1 MIHIMMATYNG
12 EKYICEQIES
22 ILAQTY
28 HEWKLFI
35 SDDGSNDHTIE
46 IINKYQEM
54 YPNKIFILESR
65 NTFHN
70 AKDNFSYLLKKIP
83 EAEYYTFC
91 DQDDIWYENKI
102 DKAVKTIRNKKGPIL
117 YCSDCEVINEKDV
130 VIKETYQNKRPV
142 ITLES
147 QLVCGSMQGCSMLFN
162 NELKKIIERE
172 VNNAGTQMD
181 DVIEQKIEE
190 AGEQAERAME
200 KESNEQI
207 MQIHEYSET
216 VMESMKKTHDEIMFL
231 YSMLND
237 KHTEMTSMTGD
248 LQRLAADIRNLQE
261 NKSAKAGTSIRK
273 PVAESHVA
281 QQPVM
286 KQNAVVQPM
295 TETIDVQPEP
305 EVQVNRFQEIQ
316 EPEQK
321 TEKPEIADA
330 QGMSNDM
337 ILKLYEQGLSKVEI
351 AKQLG
356 RGLGEV
362 NLVIELYKGDEN
374 L

>member
-1 MIHIMMATYNG
+1 MTM
-12 EKYICEQIES
+12 
-22 ILAQTY
+22 
-28 HEWKLFI
+28 
-35 SDDGSNDHTIE
+35 IE
-46 IINKYQEM
+46 IILLLVGCVFMIGSFFISEKLSSSEL
-54 YPNKIFILESR
+54 NKI
-65 NTFHN
+65 
-70 AKDNFSYLLKKIP
+70 A
-83 EAEYYTFC
+83 
-91 DQDDIWYENKI
+91 
-102 DKAVKTIRNKKGPIL
+102 
-117 YCSDCEVINEKDV
+117 
-130 VIKETYQNKRPV
+130 
-142 ITLES
+142 
-147 QLVCGSMQGCSMLFN
+147 
-162 NELKKIIERE
+162 ELKKIIERE

-181 DVIEQKIEE
+181 EVIEQKIEE

-261 NKSAKAGTSIRK
+261 NLSAKAGTSIRK
-273 PVAESHVA
+273 PVAESHVV

-321 TEKPEIADA
+321 TEKPETADA

-351 AKQLG
+351 AKKLG

>member
-1 MIHIMMATYNG
+1 MT
-12 EKYICEQIES
+12 
-22 ILAQTY
+22 
-28 HEWKLFI
+28 
-35 SDDGSNDHTIE
+35 TIE
-46 IINKYQEM
+46 IILLLVGCVFMIGSFFISEKLSSSEL
-54 YPNKIFILESR
+54 NKI
-65 NTFHN
+65 
-70 AKDNFSYLLKKIP
+70 
-83 EAEYYTFC
+83 AELSE
-91 DQDDIWYENKI
+91 D
-102 DKAVKTIRNKKGPIL
+102 
-117 YCSDCEVINEKDV
+117 
-130 VIKETYQNKRPV
+130 
-142 ITLES
+142 
-147 QLVCGSMQGCSMLFN
+147 
-162 NELKKIIERE
+162 ELKKIIERE

-190 AGEQAERAME
+190 AGEQAERVME

-261 NKSAKAGTSIRK
+261 NMSAKAGTSIRK

-321 TEKPEIADA
+321 KEKPETADA

>member
-1 MIHIMMATYNG
+1 MTM
-12 EKYICEQIES
+12 
-22 ILAQTY
+22 
-28 HEWKLFI
+28 
-35 SDDGSNDHTIE
+35 IE
-46 IINKYQEM
+46 IILLLVGCVFMIGSFFISEKLSSSEL
-54 YPNKIFILESR
+54 NKI
-65 NTFHN
+65 
-70 AKDNFSYLLKKIP
+70 
-83 EAEYYTFC
+83 AELSE
-91 DQDDIWYENKI
+91 D
-102 DKAVKTIRNKKGPIL
+102 
-117 YCSDCEVINEKDV
+117 
-130 VIKETYQNKRPV
+130 
-142 ITLES
+142 
-147 QLVCGSMQGCSMLFN
+147 
-162 NELKKIIERE
+162 ELKKIIERE

-181 DVIEQKIEE
+181 EVIEQKIEE

-216 VMESMKKTHDEIMFL
+216 VMESMKKTHEIMFL

-261 NKSAKAGTSIRK
+261 NLSAKAGTSIRK
-273 PVAESHVA
+273 PVAESHVV

-321 TEKPEIADA
+321 TEKLETADA

>member
-1 MIHIMMATYNG
+1 MT
-12 EKYICEQIES
+12 
-22 ILAQTY
+22 
-28 HEWKLFI
+28 
-35 SDDGSNDHTIE
+35 TIE
-46 IINKYQEM
+46 IILLLVGCVFMIGSFFISEKLSSSEL
-54 YPNKIFILESR
+54 NKI
-65 NTFHN
+65 
-70 AKDNFSYLLKKIP
+70 
-83 EAEYYTFC
+83 AELSE
-91 DQDDIWYENKI
+91 D
-102 DKAVKTIRNKKGPIL
+102 
-117 YCSDCEVINEKDV
+117 
-130 VIKETYQNKRPV
+130 
-142 ITLES
+142 
-147 QLVCGSMQGCSMLFN
+147 
-162 NELKKIIERE
+162 ELKKIIERE

-261 NKSAKAGTSIRK
+261 NMSAKAGTSTRK

-321 TEKPEIADA
+321 TEKPETADA

>member
-1 MIHIMMATYNG
+1 MT
-12 EKYICEQIES
+12 
-22 ILAQTY
+22 
-28 HEWKLFI
+28 
-35 SDDGSNDHTIE
+35 TIE
-46 IINKYQEM
+46 IILLLVGCVFMIGSFFISEKLSSSEL
-54 YPNKIFILESR
+54 NKI
-65 NTFHN
+65 
-70 AKDNFSYLLKKIP
+70 
-83 EAEYYTFC
+83 AELSE
-91 DQDDIWYENKI
+91 D
-102 DKAVKTIRNKKGPIL
+102 
-117 YCSDCEVINEKDV
+117 
-130 VIKETYQNKRPV
+130 
-142 ITLES
+142 
-147 QLVCGSMQGCSMLFN
+147 
-162 NELKKIIERE
+162 ELKKIIERE

-261 NKSAKAGTSIRK
+261 NMSAKTGTSIRK

-295 TETIDVQPEP
+295 AETIDVQPEP

-321 TEKPEIADA
+321 TEKPETADA

>member
-1 MIHIMMATYNG
+1 MT
-12 EKYICEQIES
+12 
-22 ILAQTY
+22 
-28 HEWKLFI
+28 
-35 SDDGSNDHTIE
+35 TIE
-46 IINKYQEM
+46 IILLLVGCVFMIGSFFISEKLSSSEL
-54 YPNKIFILESR
+54 NKI
-65 NTFHN
+65 
-70 AKDNFSYLLKKIP
+70 
-83 EAEYYTFC
+83 AELSE
-91 DQDDIWYENKI
+91 D
-102 DKAVKTIRNKKGPIL
+102 
-117 YCSDCEVINEKDV
+117 
-130 VIKETYQNKRPV
+130 
-142 ITLES
+142 
-147 QLVCGSMQGCSMLFN
+147 
-162 NELKKIIERE
+162 ELKKIIERE

-261 NKSAKAGTSIRK
+261 NLSAKAGTSIRK
-273 PVAESHVA
+273 PVAESHVV

-286 KQNAVVQPM
+286 KQNVVVQPM

-321 TEKPEIADA
+321 SEKPETADA

>member
-1 MIHIMMATYNG
+1 MT
-12 EKYICEQIES
+12 
-22 ILAQTY
+22 
-28 HEWKLFI
+28 
-35 SDDGSNDHTIE
+35 TIE
-46 IINKYQEM
+46 IILLLVGCVFMIGSFFISEKLSSSEL
-54 YPNKIFILESR
+54 NKI
-65 NTFHN
+65 
-70 AKDNFSYLLKKIP
+70 
-83 EAEYYTFC
+83 AELSE
-91 DQDDIWYENKI
+91 D
-102 DKAVKTIRNKKGPIL
+102 
-117 YCSDCEVINEKDV
+117 
-130 VIKETYQNKRPV
+130 
-142 ITLES
+142 
-147 QLVCGSMQGCSMLFN
+147 
-162 NELKKIIERE
+162 ELKKIIERE
-172 VNNAGTQMD
+172 VDNAGTQMD

-190 AGEQAERAME
+190 AGEQAERVME

-261 NKSAKAGTSIRK
+261 NMSAKAGTSIRK

-321 TEKPEIADA
+321 TEKPETADA

>member
-1 MIHIMMATYNG
+1 MT
-12 EKYICEQIES
+12 
-22 ILAQTY
+22 
-28 HEWKLFI
+28 
-35 SDDGSNDHTIE
+35 TIE
-46 IINKYQEM
+46 IILLLIGCVFMIGSFFISEKLSTSEL
-54 YPNKIFILESR
+54 NKI
-65 NTFHN
+65 
-70 AKDNFSYLLKKIP
+70 
-83 EAEYYTFC
+83 AELSE
-91 DQDDIWYENKI
+91 D
-102 DKAVKTIRNKKGPIL
+102 
-117 YCSDCEVINEKDV
+117 
-130 VIKETYQNKRPV
+130 
-142 ITLES
+142 
-147 QLVCGSMQGCSMLFN
+147 
-162 NELKKIIERE
+162 ELKKIIERE

-181 DVIEQKIEE
+181 DVISQKVEE

-261 NKSAKAGTSIRK
+261 NMQAKVTVSAAKPETEVYSAQTLVRK
-273 PVAESHVA
+273 
-281 QQPVM
+281 QPVPEM
-286 KQNAVVQPM
+286 PV
-295 TETIDVQPEP
+295 TETAVTQPDS
-305 EVQVNRFQEIQ
+305 EIQ
-316 EPEQK
+316 MVNTYEDPVVEQSINE
-321 TEKPEIADA
+321 TDTADA
-330 QGMSNDM
+330 NGMSNDM

>member
-1 MIHIMMATYNG
+1 MT
-12 EKYICEQIES
+12 
-22 ILAQTY
+22 
-28 HEWKLFI
+28 
-35 SDDGSNDHTIE
+35 TIE
-46 IINKYQEM
+46 IILLLVGCVFMIGSFFISEKLSSSEL
-54 YPNKIFILESR
+54 NKI
-65 NTFHN
+65 
-70 AKDNFSYLLKKIP
+70 
-83 EAEYYTFC
+83 AELSE
-91 DQDDIWYENKI
+91 D
-102 DKAVKTIRNKKGPIL
+102 
-117 YCSDCEVINEKDV
+117 
-130 VIKETYQNKRPV
+130 
-142 ITLES
+142 
-147 QLVCGSMQGCSMLFN
+147 
-162 NELKKIIERE
+162 ELKKIIERE

-261 NKSAKAGTSIRK
+261 NLSAKAGTSSRK
-273 PVAESHVA
+273 PVAESNVA

-321 TEKPEIADA
+321 TEKPETADA

>member
-1 MIHIMMATYNG
+1 MT
-12 EKYICEQIES
+12 
-22 ILAQTY
+22 
-28 HEWKLFI
+28 
-35 SDDGSNDHTIE
+35 TIE
-46 IINKYQEM
+46 IILLMIGCVFMIGSFFISEKLSTSEL
-54 YPNKIFILESR
+54 NKI
-65 NTFHN
+65 
-70 AKDNFSYLLKKIP
+70 
-83 EAEYYTFC
+83 AELSE
-91 DQDDIWYENKI
+91 D
-102 DKAVKTIRNKKGPIL
+102 
-117 YCSDCEVINEKDV
+117 
-130 VIKETYQNKRPV
+130 
-142 ITLES
+142 
-147 QLVCGSMQGCSMLFN
+147 
-162 NELKKIIERE
+162 ELKKIIERE

-181 DVIEQKIEE
+181 DVISQKVEE

-261 NKSAKAGTSIRK
+261 NMQAKVTAPVAKSATEVYSVQTPVRK
-273 PVAESHVA
+273 
-281 QQPVM
+281 QPVPEM
-286 KQNAVVQPM
+286 PVTEAAVTQPDSDIQM
-295 TETIDVQPEP
+295 VNTYEDPVVEQSINETD
-305 EVQVNRFQEIQ
+305 
-316 EPEQK
+316 
-321 TEKPEIADA
+321 TADA
-330 QGMSNDM
+330 NGMSNDM

>member
-1 MIHIMMATYNG
+1 MT
-12 EKYICEQIES
+12 
-22 ILAQTY
+22 
-28 HEWKLFI
+28 
-35 SDDGSNDHTIE
+35 TIE
-46 IINKYQEM
+46 IILLLVGCVFMIGSFFISEKLSSSEL
-54 YPNKIFILESR
+54 NKI
-65 NTFHN
+65 
-70 AKDNFSYLLKKIP
+70 
-83 EAEYYTFC
+83 AELSE
-91 DQDDIWYENKI
+91 D
-102 DKAVKTIRNKKGPIL
+102 
-117 YCSDCEVINEKDV
+117 
-130 VIKETYQNKRPV
+130 
-142 ITLES
+142 
-147 QLVCGSMQGCSMLFN
+147 
-162 NELKKIIERE
+162 ELKKIIERE

-190 AGEQAERAME
+190 AGEQAERVME

-261 NKSAKAGTSIRK
+261 NMSAKAGTSIRK
-273 PVAESHVA
+273 PVAESHVV

-321 TEKPEIADA
+321 TEKPETADA

>member
-1 MIHIMMATYNG
+1 MT
-12 EKYICEQIES
+12 
-22 ILAQTY
+22 
-28 HEWKLFI
+28 
-35 SDDGSNDHTIE
+35 TIE
-46 IINKYQEM
+46 IILLLVGCVFLIGSFFISEKLSSSEL
-54 YPNKIFILESR
+54 NKI
-65 NTFHN
+65 
-70 AKDNFSYLLKKIP
+70 
-83 EAEYYTFC
+83 AELSE
-91 DQDDIWYENKI
+91 D
-102 DKAVKTIRNKKGPIL
+102 
-117 YCSDCEVINEKDV
+117 
-130 VIKETYQNKRPV
+130 
-142 ITLES
+142 
-147 QLVCGSMQGCSMLFN
+147 
-162 NELKKIIERE
+162 ELKKIIERE

-261 NKSAKAGTSIRK
+261 NMSAKAGTPIRK
-273 PVAESHVA
+273 PVAESNVA

-321 TEKPEIADA
+321 TEKPETADA

>member
-1 MIHIMMATYNG
+1 MT
-12 EKYICEQIES
+12 
-22 ILAQTY
+22 
-28 HEWKLFI
+28 
-35 SDDGSNDHTIE
+35 TIE
-46 IINKYQEM
+46 IILLLVGCVFMIGSFFISEKLSSSEL
-54 YPNKIFILESR
+54 NKI
-65 NTFHN
+65 
-70 AKDNFSYLLKKIP
+70 
-83 EAEYYTFC
+83 AELSE
-91 DQDDIWYENKI
+91 D
-102 DKAVKTIRNKKGPIL
+102 
-117 YCSDCEVINEKDV
+117 
-130 VIKETYQNKRPV
+130 
-142 ITLES
+142 
-147 QLVCGSMQGCSMLFN
+147 
-162 NELKKIIERE
+162 ELKKIIERE

-248 LQRLAADIRNLQE
+248 LQRLAGDIRNLQE
-261 NKSAKAGTSIRK
+261 NMSAKAGTSIRK
-273 PVAESHVA
+273 PVAESNVA

-321 TEKPEIADA
+321 TEKPETADA

>member
-1 MIHIMMATYNG
+1 MT
-12 EKYICEQIES
+12 
-22 ILAQTY
+22 
-28 HEWKLFI
+28 
-35 SDDGSNDHTIE
+35 TIE
-46 IINKYQEM
+46 IILLLAGCVFMIGSFFISEKLSSSELD
-54 YPNKIFILESR
+54 KI
-65 NTFHN
+65 
-70 AKDNFSYLLKKIP
+70 
-83 EAEYYTFC
+83 AELSE
-91 DQDDIWYENKI
+91 D
-102 DKAVKTIRNKKGPIL
+102 
-117 YCSDCEVINEKDV
+117 
-130 VIKETYQNKRPV
+130 
-142 ITLES
+142 
-147 QLVCGSMQGCSMLFN
+147 
-162 NELKKIIERE
+162 ELKKIIERE

-181 DVIEQKIEE
+181 EVIEQKIEE

-200 KESNEQI
+200 KEANEQI

-261 NKSAKAGTSIRK
+261 NLSAKAGTSIRK
-273 PVAESHVA
+273 PVAESHVV

-321 TEKPEIADA
+321 TEKPETADA

>member
-1 MIHIMMATYNG
+1 MT
-12 EKYICEQIES
+12 
-22 ILAQTY
+22 
-28 HEWKLFI
+28 
-35 SDDGSNDHTIE
+35 TIE
-46 IINKYQEM
+46 IILLLVGCVFMIGSFFISEKLSSSEL
-54 YPNKIFILESR
+54 NKI
-65 NTFHN
+65 
-70 AKDNFSYLLKKIP
+70 
-83 EAEYYTFC
+83 AELSE
-91 DQDDIWYENKI
+91 D
-102 DKAVKTIRNKKGPIL
+102 
-117 YCSDCEVINEKDV
+117 
-130 VIKETYQNKRPV
+130 
-142 ITLES
+142 
-147 QLVCGSMQGCSMLFN
+147 
-162 NELKKIIERE
+162 ELKKIIERE

-261 NKSAKAGTSIRK
+261 NMSAKAGASIRK

-281 QQPVM
+281 
-286 KQNAVVQPM
+286 QPM

-321 TEKPEIADA
+321 TEKPETADA

>member
-1 MIHIMMATYNG
+1 MT
-12 EKYICEQIES
+12 
-22 ILAQTY
+22 
-28 HEWKLFI
+28 
-35 SDDGSNDHTIE
+35 TIE
-46 IINKYQEM
+46 IILLLVGCVFMIGSFFISEKLSSSEL
-54 YPNKIFILESR
+54 NKI
-65 NTFHN
+65 
-70 AKDNFSYLLKKIP
+70 
-83 EAEYYTFC
+83 AELSE
-91 DQDDIWYENKI
+91 D
-102 DKAVKTIRNKKGPIL
+102 
-117 YCSDCEVINEKDV
+117 
-130 VIKETYQNKRPV
+130 
-142 ITLES
+142 
-147 QLVCGSMQGCSMLFN
+147 
-162 NELKKIIERE
+162 ELKKIIERE

-261 NKSAKAGTSIRK
+261 NLSAKAGTSIRK
-273 PVAESHVA
+273 PVAESHIV

-286 KQNAVVQPM
+286 KQNAVVKPM

-321 TEKPEIADA
+321 TEKPETADA

>member
-1 MIHIMMATYNG
+1 MT
-12 EKYICEQIES
+12 
-22 ILAQTY
+22 
-28 HEWKLFI
+28 
-35 SDDGSNDHTIE
+35 TIE
-46 IINKYQEM
+46 IILLLAGCVFMIGSFFISEKLSSSELD
-54 YPNKIFILESR
+54 KI
-65 NTFHN
+65 
-70 AKDNFSYLLKKIP
+70 
-83 EAEYYTFC
+83 AELSE
-91 DQDDIWYENKI
+91 D
-102 DKAVKTIRNKKGPIL
+102 
-117 YCSDCEVINEKDV
+117 
-130 VIKETYQNKRPV
+130 
-142 ITLES
+142 
-147 QLVCGSMQGCSMLFN
+147 
-162 NELKKIIERE
+162 ELKKIIERE

-181 DVIEQKIEE
+181 EVIEQKIEE

-200 KESNEQI
+200 KESNEQF

-261 NKSAKAGTSIRK
+261 NLSAKAGTSIRK
-273 PVAESHVA
+273 PVAESHVV

-321 TEKPEIADA
+321 TEKPETADA

>member
-1 MIHIMMATYNG
+1 MT
-12 EKYICEQIES
+12 
-22 ILAQTY
+22 
-28 HEWKLFI
+28 
-35 SDDGSNDHTIE
+35 TIE
-46 IINKYQEM
+46 IILLLVGCVFMIGSFFISEKLSSSEL
-54 YPNKIFILESR
+54 NKI
-65 NTFHN
+65 
-70 AKDNFSYLLKKIP
+70 
-83 EAEYYTFC
+83 AELSE
-91 DQDDIWYENKI
+91 D
-102 DKAVKTIRNKKGPIL
+102 
-117 YCSDCEVINEKDV
+117 
-130 VIKETYQNKRPV
+130 
-142 ITLES
+142 
-147 QLVCGSMQGCSMLFN
+147 
-162 NELKKIIERE
+162 ELKKIIERE

-207 MQIHEYSET
+207 IQIHEYSET

-261 NKSAKAGTSIRK
+261 NLSAKAGTSIRK
-273 PVAESHVA
+273 PVAESHVV

-321 TEKPEIADA
+321 TEKPETADA

>member
-1 MIHIMMATYNG
+1 MTM
-12 EKYICEQIES
+12 
-22 ILAQTY
+22 
-28 HEWKLFI
+28 
-35 SDDGSNDHTIE
+35 IE
-46 IINKYQEM
+46 IILLLVGCVFMIGSFFISEKLSSSEL
-54 YPNKIFILESR
+54 NKI
-65 NTFHN
+65 
-70 AKDNFSYLLKKIP
+70 
-83 EAEYYTFC
+83 AELSE
-91 DQDDIWYENKI
+91 D
-102 DKAVKTIRNKKGPIL
+102 
-117 YCSDCEVINEKDV
+117 
-130 VIKETYQNKRPV
+130 
-142 ITLES
+142 
-147 QLVCGSMQGCSMLFN
+147 
-162 NELKKIIERE
+162 ELKKIIERE

-181 DVIEQKIEE
+181 EVIGQKIEE
-190 AGEQAERAME
+190 AGGQAERAME

-261 NKSAKAGTSIRK
+261 NLSAKAGTSIRK
-273 PVAESHVA
+273 PVAESHVV

-286 KQNAVVQPM
+286 KQNAVVQLM

-305 EVQVNRFQEIQ
+305 EVKVNRFQEIQ

-321 TEKPEIADA
+321 TEKPETTDA
-330 QGMSNDM
+330 KGMSNDM

>member
-1 MIHIMMATYNG
+1 MT
-12 EKYICEQIES
+12 
-22 ILAQTY
+22 
-28 HEWKLFI
+28 
-35 SDDGSNDHTIE
+35 TIE
-46 IINKYQEM
+46 IILLLVGCVFMIGSFFISEKLSSSEL
-54 YPNKIFILESR
+54 NKI
-65 NTFHN
+65 
-70 AKDNFSYLLKKIP
+70 
-83 EAEYYTFC
+83 AELSE
-91 DQDDIWYENKI
+91 D
-102 DKAVKTIRNKKGPIL
+102 
-117 YCSDCEVINEKDV
+117 
-130 VIKETYQNKRPV
+130 
-142 ITLES
+142 
-147 QLVCGSMQGCSMLFN
+147 
-162 NELKKIIERE
+162 ELKKIIERE

-190 AGEQAERAME
+190 AGEQAERVME

-261 NKSAKAGTSIRK
+261 NMSAKAGTSIRK

-286 KQNAVVQPM
+286 KQNAAVQPM

-321 TEKPEIADA
+321 TEKPETADA

>member
-1 MIHIMMATYNG
+1 MT
-12 EKYICEQIES
+12 
-22 ILAQTY
+22 
-28 HEWKLFI
+28 
-35 SDDGSNDHTIE
+35 TIE
-46 IINKYQEM
+46 IILLLVGCVFMIGSFFISEKLSSSEL
-54 YPNKIFILESR
+54 NKI
-65 NTFHN
+65 
-70 AKDNFSYLLKKIP
+70 
-83 EAEYYTFC
+83 AELSE
-91 DQDDIWYENKI
+91 D
-102 DKAVKTIRNKKGPIL
+102 
-117 YCSDCEVINEKDV
+117 
-130 VIKETYQNKRPV
+130 
-142 ITLES
+142 
-147 QLVCGSMQGCSMLFN
+147 
-162 NELKKIIERE
+162 ELKKIIERE

-200 KESNEQI
+200 KEANEQI

-261 NKSAKAGTSIRK
+261 NMSAKAGTSIRK

-321 TEKPEIADA
+321 SEKPETADA

>member
-1 MIHIMMATYNG
+1 M
-12 EKYICEQIES
+12 
-22 ILAQTY
+22 
-28 HEWKLFI
+28 
-35 SDDGSNDHTIE
+35 
-46 IINKYQEM
+46 
-54 YPNKIFILESR
+54 NKI
-65 NTFHN
+65 
-70 AKDNFSYLLKKIP
+70 
-83 EAEYYTFC
+83 AELSE
-91 DQDDIWYENKI
+91 D
-102 DKAVKTIRNKKGPIL
+102 
-117 YCSDCEVINEKDV
+117 
-130 VIKETYQNKRPV
+130 
-142 ITLES
+142 
-147 QLVCGSMQGCSMLFN
+147 
-162 NELKKIIERE
+162 ELKKIIERE

-181 DVIEQKIEE
+181 EVIEQKIEE

-261 NKSAKAGTSIRK
+261 NLSAKAGTSIRK
-273 PVAESHVA
+273 PVAESHVV

-321 TEKPEIADA
+321 TEKPETADA

-362 NLVIELYKGDEN
+362 NLVIELYKRDEN

>member
-1 MIHIMMATYNG
+1 MT
-12 EKYICEQIES
+12 
-22 ILAQTY
+22 
-28 HEWKLFI
+28 
-35 SDDGSNDHTIE
+35 TIE
-46 IINKYQEM
+46 IILLLVGCVFMIGSFFISEKLSSSEL
-54 YPNKIFILESR
+54 NKI
-65 NTFHN
+65 
-70 AKDNFSYLLKKIP
+70 
-83 EAEYYTFC
+83 AELSE
-91 DQDDIWYENKI
+91 D
-102 DKAVKTIRNKKGPIL
+102 
-117 YCSDCEVINEKDV
+117 
-130 VIKETYQNKRPV
+130 
-142 ITLES
+142 
-147 QLVCGSMQGCSMLFN
+147 
-162 NELKKIIERE
+162 ELKKIIERE

-261 NKSAKAGTSIRK
+261 NMSAKAGTSIRK
-273 PVAESHVA
+273 PVTESHVA

-316 EPEQK
+316 ELEQK
-321 TEKPEIADA
+321 TEKPETADA

>member
-1 MIHIMMATYNG
+1 M
-12 EKYICEQIES
+12 
-22 ILAQTY
+22 
-28 HEWKLFI
+28 
-35 SDDGSNDHTIE
+35 
-46 IINKYQEM
+46 
-54 YPNKIFILESR
+54 
-65 NTFHN
+65 
-70 AKDNFSYLLKKIP
+70 
-83 EAEYYTFC
+83 
-91 DQDDIWYENKI
+91 
-102 DKAVKTIRNKKGPIL
+102 
-117 YCSDCEVINEKDV
+117 
-130 VIKETYQNKRPV
+130 
-142 ITLES
+142 
-147 QLVCGSMQGCSMLFN
+147 
-162 NELKKIIERE
+162 
-172 VNNAGTQMD
+172 NNAGTQMD

-190 AGEQAERAME
+190 AGEQAERVME

-216 VMESMKKTHDEIMFL
+216 VMESMKKTHDEIVFL

-261 NKSAKAGTSIRK
+261 NMSAKAGTSIRK

-321 TEKPEIADA
+321 TEKPETADA

>member
-1 MIHIMMATYNG
+1 MTM
-12 EKYICEQIES
+12 
-22 ILAQTY
+22 
-28 HEWKLFI
+28 
-35 SDDGSNDHTIE
+35 IE
-46 IINKYQEM
+46 IILLLVGCVFMIGSFFISEKLSSSEL
-54 YPNKIFILESR
+54 NKI
-65 NTFHN
+65 
-70 AKDNFSYLLKKIP
+70 
-83 EAEYYTFC
+83 AELSE
-91 DQDDIWYENKI
+91 D
-102 DKAVKTIRNKKGPIL
+102 
-117 YCSDCEVINEKDV
+117 
-130 VIKETYQNKRPV
+130 
-142 ITLES
+142 
-147 QLVCGSMQGCSMLFN
+147 
-162 NELKKIIERE
+162 ELKKIIERD

-181 DVIEQKIEE
+181 EVIEQKIEE

-261 NKSAKAGTSIRK
+261 NLSAKAGTSIRK
-273 PVAESHVA
+273 PVAESHVV

-286 KQNAVVQPM
+286 KQNAGVQPM

-321 TEKPEIADA
+321 TEKPETADA

>member
-1 MIHIMMATYNG
+1 MT
-12 EKYICEQIES
+12 
-22 ILAQTY
+22 
-28 HEWKLFI
+28 
-35 SDDGSNDHTIE
+35 TIE
-46 IINKYQEM
+46 IILLLVGCVFMIGSFFISEKLSSSEL
-54 YPNKIFILESR
+54 NKI
-65 NTFHN
+65 
-70 AKDNFSYLLKKIP
+70 
-83 EAEYYTFC
+83 AELSE
-91 DQDDIWYENKI
+91 D
-102 DKAVKTIRNKKGPIL
+102 
-117 YCSDCEVINEKDV
+117 
-130 VIKETYQNKRPV
+130 
-142 ITLES
+142 
-147 QLVCGSMQGCSMLFN
+147 
-162 NELKKIIERE
+162 ELKKIIERE

-248 LQRLAADIRNLQE
+248 LQRLAADIRNSQE
-261 NKSAKAGTSIRK
+261 NMSAKAGTSIRK

-286 KQNAVVQPM
+286 KQNADVQPM

-321 TEKPEIADA
+321 TEKPETADA

>member
-1 MIHIMMATYNG
+1 MTM
-12 EKYICEQIES
+12 
-22 ILAQTY
+22 
-28 HEWKLFI
+28 
-35 SDDGSNDHTIE
+35 IE
-46 IINKYQEM
+46 IILLLVGCVFMIGSFFISEKLSSSEL
-54 YPNKIFILESR
+54 NKI
-65 NTFHN
+65 
-70 AKDNFSYLLKKIP
+70 
-83 EAEYYTFC
+83 AELSE
-91 DQDDIWYENKI
+91 D
-102 DKAVKTIRNKKGPIL
+102 
-117 YCSDCEVINEKDV
+117 
-130 VIKETYQNKRPV
+130 
-142 ITLES
+142 
-147 QLVCGSMQGCSMLFN
+147 
-162 NELKKIIERE
+162 ELKKIIERE
-172 VNNAGTQMD
+172 VNNAGTPMD

-261 NKSAKAGTSIRK
+261 NMSAKAGTSIRK
-273 PVAESHVA
+273 PVAESHVV

-321 TEKPEIADA
+321 TEKPETADA

>member
-1 MIHIMMATYNG
+1 MT
-12 EKYICEQIES
+12 
-22 ILAQTY
+22 
-28 HEWKLFI
+28 
-35 SDDGSNDHTIE
+35 TIE
-46 IINKYQEM
+46 IILLLVGCVFMIGSFFISEKLSSSEL
-54 YPNKIFILESR
+54 NKI
-65 NTFHN
+65 
-70 AKDNFSYLLKKIP
+70 
-83 EAEYYTFC
+83 AELSE
-91 DQDDIWYENKI
+91 D
-102 DKAVKTIRNKKGPIL
+102 
-117 YCSDCEVINEKDV
+117 
-130 VIKETYQNKRPV
+130 
-142 ITLES
+142 
-147 QLVCGSMQGCSMLFN
+147 
-162 NELKKIIERE
+162 ELKKIIERE

-181 DVIEQKIEE
+181 DVIERKIEE
-190 AGEQAERAME
+190 AGEQAERVME

-237 KHTEMTSMTGD
+237 KHTDMTSMTGD

-261 NKSAKAGTSIRK
+261 NMSAKAGTSIRK

-321 TEKPEIADA
+321 TEKPETADA

>member
-1 MIHIMMATYNG
+1 MT
-12 EKYICEQIES
+12 
-22 ILAQTY
+22 
-28 HEWKLFI
+28 
-35 SDDGSNDHTIE
+35 TIE
-46 IINKYQEM
+46 IILLLVGCVFMIGSFFISEKLSSSELD
-54 YPNKIFILESR
+54 KI
-65 NTFHN
+65 
-70 AKDNFSYLLKKIP
+70 
-83 EAEYYTFC
+83 AELSE
-91 DQDDIWYENKI
+91 D
-102 DKAVKTIRNKKGPIL
+102 
-117 YCSDCEVINEKDV
+117 
-130 VIKETYQNKRPV
+130 
-142 ITLES
+142 
-147 QLVCGSMQGCSMLFN
+147 
-162 NELKKIIERE
+162 ELKKIIERE

-181 DVIEQKIEE
+181 EVIEQKIEE

-261 NKSAKAGTSIRK
+261 NLSAKAGTSIRK
-273 PVAESHVA
+273 PVAESHVV

-295 TETIDVQPEP
+295 TETLDVQPEP

-321 TEKPEIADA
+321 TEKPETADA

>member
-1 MIHIMMATYNG
+1 MT
-12 EKYICEQIES
+12 
-22 ILAQTY
+22 
-28 HEWKLFI
+28 
-35 SDDGSNDHTIE
+35 TIE
-46 IINKYQEM
+46 IILLLVGCVFMIGSFFISEKLSSSEL
-54 YPNKIFILESR
+54 NKI
-65 NTFHN
+65 
-70 AKDNFSYLLKKIP
+70 
-83 EAEYYTFC
+83 AELSE
-91 DQDDIWYENKI
+91 D
-102 DKAVKTIRNKKGPIL
+102 
-117 YCSDCEVINEKDV
+117 
-130 VIKETYQNKRPV
+130 
-142 ITLES
+142 
-147 QLVCGSMQGCSMLFN
+147 
-162 NELKKIIERE
+162 ELKKIIERE

-190 AGEQAERAME
+190 AGEQAERVME

-261 NKSAKAGTSIRK
+261 NMSAKAGTPIRK
-273 PVAESHVA
+273 PVAESNVA

-321 TEKPEIADA
+321 TEKPETADA

>member
-1 MIHIMMATYNG
+1 MT
-12 EKYICEQIES
+12 
-22 ILAQTY
+22 
-28 HEWKLFI
+28 
-35 SDDGSNDHTIE
+35 TIE
-46 IINKYQEM
+46 IILLLVGCIFMIGSFFISEKLSSSEL
-54 YPNKIFILESR
+54 NKI
-65 NTFHN
+65 
-70 AKDNFSYLLKKIP
+70 
-83 EAEYYTFC
+83 AELSE
-91 DQDDIWYENKI
+91 D
-102 DKAVKTIRNKKGPIL
+102 
-117 YCSDCEVINEKDV
+117 
-130 VIKETYQNKRPV
+130 
-142 ITLES
+142 
-147 QLVCGSMQGCSMLFN
+147 
-162 NELKKIIERE
+162 ELKKIIERE

-261 NKSAKAGTSIRK
+261 NLSAKAGTSIRK
-273 PVAESHVA
+273 PVAESHVV

-321 TEKPEIADA
+321 TEKPETADA

>member
-1 MIHIMMATYNG
+1 MT
-12 EKYICEQIES
+12 
-22 ILAQTY
+22 
-28 HEWKLFI
+28 
-35 SDDGSNDHTIE
+35 TIE
-46 IINKYQEM
+46 IILLLVGCVFMIGSFFISEKLSSSEL
-54 YPNKIFILESR
+54 NKI
-65 NTFHN
+65 
-70 AKDNFSYLLKKIP
+70 
-83 EAEYYTFC
+83 AELSE
-91 DQDDIWYENKI
+91 D
-102 DKAVKTIRNKKGPIL
+102 
-117 YCSDCEVINEKDV
+117 
-130 VIKETYQNKRPV
+130 
-142 ITLES
+142 
-147 QLVCGSMQGCSMLFN
+147 
-162 NELKKIIERE
+162 ELKKIIERE

-181 DVIEQKIEE
+181 EVIEQKIEE

-261 NKSAKAGTSIRK
+261 NLSAKAGTSIRK
-273 PVAESHVA
+273 PVAESHVV

-286 KQNAVVQPM
+286 KQ
-295 TETIDVQPEP
+295 
-305 EVQVNRFQEIQ
+305 NRFQEIQ

-321 TEKPEIADA
+321 TEKPETADA

>member
-1 MIHIMMATYNG
+1 MT
-12 EKYICEQIES
+12 
-22 ILAQTY
+22 
-28 HEWKLFI
+28 
-35 SDDGSNDHTIE
+35 TIE
-46 IINKYQEM
+46 IILLLIGCVFMIGSFFISEKLSTSEL
-54 YPNKIFILESR
+54 NKI
-65 NTFHN
+65 
-70 AKDNFSYLLKKIP
+70 
-83 EAEYYTFC
+83 AELSE
-91 DQDDIWYENKI
+91 D
-102 DKAVKTIRNKKGPIL
+102 
-117 YCSDCEVINEKDV
+117 
-130 VIKETYQNKRPV
+130 
-142 ITLES
+142 
-147 QLVCGSMQGCSMLFN
+147 
-162 NELKKIIERE
+162 ELKKIIERE

-181 DVIEQKIEE
+181 DVISQKVEE

-261 NKSAKAGTSIRK
+261 NMQAKVTAPAAKPATEVYSVQTPVRK
-273 PVAESHVA
+273 
-281 QQPVM
+281 QPVPEM
-286 KQNAVVQPM
+286 PVTEAAVTQPDSDIQM
-295 TETIDVQPEP
+295 VNTYEDPVVEQSINETD
-305 EVQVNRFQEIQ
+305 
-316 EPEQK
+316 
-321 TEKPEIADA
+321 TADA
-330 QGMSNDM
+330 NGMSNDM

-374 L
+374 P

>member
-1 MIHIMMATYNG
+1 MT
-12 EKYICEQIES
+12 
-22 ILAQTY
+22 
-28 HEWKLFI
+28 
-35 SDDGSNDHTIE
+35 TIE
-46 IINKYQEM
+46 IILLLAGCVFMIGSFFISEKLSFSELD
-54 YPNKIFILESR
+54 KI
-65 NTFHN
+65 
-70 AKDNFSYLLKKIP
+70 
-83 EAEYYTFC
+83 AELSE
-91 DQDDIWYENKI
+91 D
-102 DKAVKTIRNKKGPIL
+102 
-117 YCSDCEVINEKDV
+117 
-130 VIKETYQNKRPV
+130 
-142 ITLES
+142 
-147 QLVCGSMQGCSMLFN
+147 
-162 NELKKIIERE
+162 ELKKIIERE

-181 DVIEQKIEE
+181 EVIEQKIEE

-261 NKSAKAGTSIRK
+261 NLSAKAGTSIRK
-273 PVAESHVA
+273 PVAESHVV

-321 TEKPEIADA
+321 TEKPETADA

>member
-1 MIHIMMATYNG
+1 
-12 EKYICEQIES
+12 
-22 ILAQTY
+22 
-28 HEWKLFI
+28 
-35 SDDGSNDHTIE
+35 
-46 IINKYQEM
+46 
-54 YPNKIFILESR
+54 
-65 NTFHN
+65 
-70 AKDNFSYLLKKIP
+70 
-83 EAEYYTFC
+83 
-91 DQDDIWYENKI
+91 
-102 DKAVKTIRNKKGPIL
+102 
-117 YCSDCEVINEKDV
+117 
-130 VIKETYQNKRPV
+130 
-142 ITLES
+142 
-147 QLVCGSMQGCSMLFN
+147 MLFRSKIAELSED
-162 NELKKIIERE
+162 ELKKIIERE

-261 NKSAKAGTSIRK
+261 NMSAKAGTPIRK
-273 PVAESHVA
+273 PVAESNVA

-321 TEKPEIADA
+321 TEKPETADA

>member
-1 MIHIMMATYNG
+1 MT
-12 EKYICEQIES
+12 
-22 ILAQTY
+22 
-28 HEWKLFI
+28 
-35 SDDGSNDHTIE
+35 TIE
-46 IINKYQEM
+46 IILLLVGCVFMIGSFFISEKLSSSEL
-54 YPNKIFILESR
+54 NKI
-65 NTFHN
+65 
-70 AKDNFSYLLKKIP
+70 
-83 EAEYYTFC
+83 AELSE
-91 DQDDIWYENKI
+91 D
-102 DKAVKTIRNKKGPIL
+102 
-117 YCSDCEVINEKDV
+117 
-130 VIKETYQNKRPV
+130 
-142 ITLES
+142 
-147 QLVCGSMQGCSMLFN
+147 
-162 NELKKIIERE
+162 ELKKIIERE

-261 NKSAKAGTSIRK
+261 NMSAKAGTSIRK
-273 PVAESHVA
+273 PVAESNVA
-281 QQPVM
+281 QQLVM

-321 TEKPEIADA
+321 TEKPETADA

>member
-1 MIHIMMATYNG
+1 MT
-12 EKYICEQIES
+12 
-22 ILAQTY
+22 
-28 HEWKLFI
+28 
-35 SDDGSNDHTIE
+35 TIE
-46 IINKYQEM
+46 IILLLIGCVFMIGSFFISEKLSTSEL
-54 YPNKIFILESR
+54 NKI
-65 NTFHN
+65 
-70 AKDNFSYLLKKIP
+70 
-83 EAEYYTFC
+83 AELSE
-91 DQDDIWYENKI
+91 D
-102 DKAVKTIRNKKGPIL
+102 
-117 YCSDCEVINEKDV
+117 
-130 VIKETYQNKRPV
+130 
-142 ITLES
+142 
-147 QLVCGSMQGCSMLFN
+147 
-162 NELKKIIERE
+162 ELKKIIERE

-181 DVIEQKIEE
+181 DVISQKVEE

-261 NKSAKAGTSIRK
+261 NIQAKVTAPAAKPATEVYSVQTPVRK
-273 PVAESHVA
+273 
-281 QQPVM
+281 QPVPEM
-286 KQNAVVQPM
+286 PVTEAAVTQPDSDIQM
-295 TETIDVQPEP
+295 VNTYEDPVVEQSINETD
-305 EVQVNRFQEIQ
+305 
-316 EPEQK
+316 
-321 TEKPEIADA
+321 TADA
-330 QGMSNDM
+330 NGMSNDM

>member
-1 MIHIMMATYNG
+1 MTM
-12 EKYICEQIES
+12 
-22 ILAQTY
+22 
-28 HEWKLFI
+28 
-35 SDDGSNDHTIE
+35 IE
-46 IINKYQEM
+46 IILLLVGCVFMIGSFFISEKLSSSEL
-54 YPNKIFILESR
+54 NKI
-65 NTFHN
+65 
-70 AKDNFSYLLKKIP
+70 
-83 EAEYYTFC
+83 AELSE
-91 DQDDIWYENKI
+91 D
-102 DKAVKTIRNKKGPIL
+102 
-117 YCSDCEVINEKDV
+117 
-130 VIKETYQNKRPV
+130 
-142 ITLES
+142 
-147 QLVCGSMQGCSMLFN
+147 
-162 NELKKIIERE
+162 ELKKIIERE

-261 NKSAKAGTSIRK
+261 NLSAKAGTSIRK
-273 PVAESHVA
+273 PVVESHVA

-321 TEKPEIADA
+321 TEKPETADA